1 MHRESTDLTSADR
14 GATMARTGTMVG
26 GRGPRVTTQAPRGVS
41 VGEDDKGGGGQGTE
55 DLAKVHAQVTESILM
70 LINAIVGFPEE
81 LKVCDLARSRAISRD
96 LPLSSSISRRDHF
109 PPRSR
114 LDLSSISHIP
124 PAPSISRLH
133 LRSPSLAAAHPGRPP
148 PPCPS
153 RVDDQVRVKLRV
165 ELIRLQLLDVLAAL
179 HRERHVEI
187 VRQVCAQPPLASPSN
202 FPWRPSEP

>member
-81 LKVCDLARSRAISRD
+81 LKVCDLARSRAISHSRPQSPAATTSPLD
-96 LPLSSSISRRDHF
+96 LASTS
-109 PPRSR
+109 PRSR
-114 LDLSSISHIP
+114 TFLPH
-124 PAPSISRLH
+124 H
-133 LRSPSLAAAHPGRPP
+133 QSLAFTSARLLSPPLTLDGLHRRAHPVWTTR
-148 PPCPS
+148 
-153 RVDDQVRVKLRV
+153 
-165 ELIRLQLLDVLAAL
+165 
-179 HRERHVEI
+179 
-187 VRQVCAQPPLASPSN
+187 CASSCASS
-202 FPWRPSEP
+202 